1 MANKWNETESCM
13 KVQDQDRCSIMCG
26 EKYLRYKLQGKE
38 QRQSLQLSE
47 LNEDNEYGSQF

>member
-1 MANKWNETESCM
+1 
-13 KVQDQDRCSIMCG
+13 MCG

-47 LNEDNEYGSQF
+47 LNEDNEYGSKF